1 MKKFFITLLL
11 CSSLFSVS
19 AVADNANINGDI
31 EDWGVVVDGKLLVK
45 VTLNDAEAVKII
57 PAGESSPVTLQNG
70 VNTVKVPETD
80 LKFTVTANEGYTI
93 VSIKVG
99 DQDVAVTE
107 GAATV
112 QCVAGKEVTI
122 TTKNDTSSATSIVM
136 GDNTSAARYF
146 DLSGAE
152 VSVPK
157 KGNIYVMLR
166 GGKAV
171 KIRK

>member
-11 CSSLFSVS
+11 CSSLFSVNS
-19 AVADNANINGDI
+19 LADNAGIGSDI
-31 EDWGVVVDGKLLVK
+31 DDWGVVVDGKLLVK
-45 VTLNDAEAVKII
+45 VTLNDAEAVTIT
-57 PAGESSPVTLQNG
+57 PAGETSPVILQNG

-80 LKFTVTANEGYTI
+80 SKFTVNANEGYTI

-99 DQDVAVTE
+99 DQDIPVAT
-107 GAATV
+107 GAVTV

-122 TTKNDTSSATSIVM
+122 TTKNDTSSSMPLVM
-136 GDNTSAARYF
+136 DDNTSVARYF

-152 VSVPK
+152 VVVPQ